1 MPWIKRNL
9 LFVVGL
15 AVAVALLGF
24 GVFYLL
30 SSKGRADE
38 AATQLDQ
45 KNGEFDQ
52 LLNADPYPSEE
63 NIKAARQ
70 EQARVQKFIES
81 ARPQFASAAVPSD
94 LDNAAFKNL
103 LEGAIGAM
111 TRDAERSGVKLPGE
125 KYSFTFD
132 EQRTQLQI
140 GGKLLTPLAAQ
151 LGDIRSICRI
161 LFDAKVHNLLSLKR
175 FPVGGTN
182 ETVSI
187 DRHHARKITTNSVT
201 GASVHHYEVTFQSF
215 SPELARVLSGFVG
228 ASEAIVVKSINVEPG
243 SFDPAAAGGSGFAG
257 PGGMD
262 PTLAAR
268 YGMAGNPALSSRYGA
283 GPGMAGRYG
292 LPQAASPTTAGRP
305 GDPALDDKPL
315 RVMLGLEIVKLPPPA
330 PAGKAPTGEVPAA
343 PAAEAAATP

>member
-30 SSKGRADE
+30 SSKGQADE
-38 AATQLDQ
+38 AAAQLEQ

-52 LLNADPYPSEE
+52 LLNADPYPVED
-63 NIKAARQ
+63 NIKAAKQ

-81 ARPQFASAAVPSD
+81 ARPQFASAPAPAD
-94 LDNAAFKNL
+94 LDNASFKNL
-103 LEGAIGAM
+103 LEGSIAAM
-111 TRDAERSGVKLPGE
+111 VRDAERSGVKLPAE
-125 KYSFTFD
+125 KFSFTFD

-140 GGKLLTPLAAQ
+140 AGKLLTPLAAQ
-151 LGDIRSICRI
+151 LGDLRSICRV
-161 LFDAKVHNLLSLKR
+161 LFDAKIHSLVSLKR

-187 DRHHARKITTNSVT
+187 DRHHARKVITNSVT
-201 GASVHHYEVTFQSF
+201 GAAIHHYEVVFQCF
-215 SPELARVLSGFVG
+215 SPELARVLSGFV
-228 ASEAIVVKSINVEPG
+228 SVPEAIIVKSINVEPG
-243 SFDPAAAGGSGFAG
+243 SFDPAAAGGSSFAG
-257 PGGMD
+257 AGGMD

-268 YGMAGNPALSSRYGA
+268 YGMAGNPAMSSRYGA
-283 GPGMAGRYG
+283 APGLAGRYG
-292 LPQAASPTTAGRP
+292 LPQAQPAPGTARP

-315 RVMLGLEIVKLPPPA
+315 RIMLALDIIKLPL
-330 PAGKAPTGEVPAA
+330 PAGAGQAAAAA
-343 PAAEAAATP
+343 PAAEAPATP